1 LKQIT
6 LFERVSLPKKRSKNS
21 INSNQKYLTDYTENY
36 KPFFQ
41 KKELTDRQKSWLKSH
56 DETNWQRIE
65 LFQDYKTPKGVF
77 KKLVWK
83 LTGTSRK
90 KYSCGQWRR
99 KGCDNVWCHPE
110 NKVFVRQSKRSCF
123 RAKCKTCW
131 LEKWLARESH
141 RATQRIENYVGVFK
155 YLQFARQPKFQRK
168 HLRPI
173 HVIVSPSWNDKFMRF
188 DLLKVKARK
197 LIDQAG
203 IEGGLMIYH
212 PFAFDKKSGQW
223 VIRPHFHIVGFGWVI
238 DTKKISDESG
248 WVIKN
253 KGLRESLHST
263 IYYQLSHAG
272 VSDDVHSITWF
283 GSLGYRA
290 KYADR
295 FKVDEED
302 DTDFCDYCRVMLVDF
317 DYVGLDRPPDYEFV
331 GLVDSKDWRAKETLE
346 QAIDR
351 KERFKNRFTQ
361 HADTTTLHTTTLHT
375 TLDEELCSVPS

>member
-1 LKQIT
+1 LKQVT
-6 LFERVSLPKKRSKNS
+6 LLEEGILPKKRSKNS
-21 INSNQKYLTDYTENY
+21 KYTNQKYITDYVENY

-41 KKELTDRQKSWLKSH
+41 KKELTDKQKSWLKSH
-56 DETNWQRIE
+56 DETNWNEIE
-65 LFQDYKTPKGVF
+65 LFQDHKTSKGVF

-83 LTGTSRK
+83 LTGTFPK
-90 KYSCGQWRR
+90 KDYCGQWKT
-99 KGCDNVWCHPE
+99 KGCANVWSHPE
-110 NKVFVRQSKRSCF
+110 NKVFVRRSKRSCF

-141 RATQRIENYVGVFK
+141 RATQRIENYVEVFK
-155 YLQFARQPKFQRK
+155 HLQFARQPNLQRK

-188 DLLKVKARK
+188 DLLKAKARK
-197 LIDQAG
+197 LMDQAG

-212 PFAFDKKSGQW
+212 PFSFNKDKGEW
-223 VIRPHFHIVGFGWVI
+223 VVRPHFHVVGFGWVV
-238 DTKKISDESG
+238 DTKKISNSEG

-253 KGLRESLHST
+253 KGVRESLHST
-263 IYYQLSHAG
+263 IYYQLSHSG

-302 DTDFCDYCRVMLVDF
+302 ESDFCDYCRIMLVEF
-317 DYVGLDRPPDYEFV
+317 AYVGQDRPPPYYEFV
-331 GLVDSKDWRAKETLE
+331 GLVDSKDWRETETLDE
-346 QAIDR
+346 AMDR
-351 KERFKNRFTQ
+351 KERFKNQFVSHRPHMPT
-361 HADTTTLHTTTLHT
+361 
-375 TLDEELCSVPS
+375 S